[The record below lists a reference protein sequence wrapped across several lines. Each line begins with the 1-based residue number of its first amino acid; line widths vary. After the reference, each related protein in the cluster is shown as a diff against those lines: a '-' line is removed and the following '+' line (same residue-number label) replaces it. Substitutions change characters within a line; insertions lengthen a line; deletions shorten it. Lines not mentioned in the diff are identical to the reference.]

1 MTTMLIAIPL
11 FLLAVAGL
19 GLGYILRQRPLGG
32 SCGNCTR
39 CLVKK
44 AGES

>member
-11 FLLAVAGL
+11 FVIAVAALAL
-19 GLGYILRQRPLGG
+19 GPILKRRPLGG
-32 SCGNCTR
+32 SCGNCTD

-44 AGES
+44 AD